1 MSWIAVAAT
10 AATVGG
16 ITMQAKAS
24 GDQQK
29 AMANARLQEVG
40 RQGEIMRRQM
50 GLQKQQEE
58 DMLRS
63 RKSFQDN
70 TLNAYTRENVEQDT
84 NEQTNKLAEALAAAG
99 EQAYAGSMGG
109 DASQSTGTVSV
120 EGGTPSADTNSFRN
134 ALNTQ
139 LSYAQDYGD
148 QQAKAQAALMALGRA
163 RELGMDR
170 LRQSGENISLVN
182 SQMSALNRPVQA
194 YDLMSGAS
202 RQLYGVQGEA
212 AANKGAGLAIAGQ
225 GVQALGQLGYSYGT
239 SKAPNTNTA
248 GAPKAIPV
256 KE

>member
-1 MSWIAVAAT
+1 MSWIAVAA
-10 AATVGG
+10 AVSTVAG
-16 ITMQAKAS
+16 IGMQARAS
-24 GDQQK
+24 NQQQS
-29 AMANARLQEVG
+29 AMASARLQEVS

-58 DMLRS
+58 DALRS

-70 TLNAYTRENVEQDT
+70 TLKAYTRENVEQDT
-84 NEQTNKLAEALAAAG
+84 NEQANKFAQALAAAG
-99 EQAYAGSMGG
+99 DQAYAGSMGG

-120 EGGTPSADTNSFRN
+120 EGATPSAETNSYRN

-163 RELGMDR
+163 RELGLDR

-182 SQMSALNRPVQA
+182 SQMSAINRPVQA
-194 YDLMSGAS
+194 YDLMSGGS

-212 AANKGAGLAIAGQ
+212 AANKGAGLMLAGQ
-225 GVQALGQLGYSYGT
+225 GMQALGQLGYSAATAGGGG
-239 SKAPNTNTA
+239 SKAKTPT
-248 GAPKAIPV
+248 PKKP
-256 KE
+256 

>member
-10 AATVGG
+10 VSTVAG
-16 ITMQAKAS
+16 IGMQARAS
-24 GDQQK
+24 NMQQK

-40 RQGEIMRRQM
+40 RQGEIMKRQM
-50 GLQKQQEE
+50 ALQNQQEE

-70 TLNAYTRENVEQDT
+70 TLKAYTRENVEQDT
-84 NEQTNKLAEALAAAG
+84 SEQTNKFAKALAAAG
-99 EQAYAGSMGG
+99 DQAYAGSMGG
-109 DASQSTGTVSV
+109 DASQATGTVSV
-120 EGGTPSADTNSFRN
+120 EGATPSSDTNSYRN

-182 SQMSALNRPVQA
+182 SQMSAFNRPMQA
-194 YDLMSGAS
+194 YDLMSGSS
-202 RQLYGVQGEA
+202 RQLYGIQGEA
-212 AANKGAGLAIAGQ
+212 AANKGASLALAGQ
-225 GVQALGQLGYSYGT
+225 GAQALGQLGYAYGT
-239 SKAPNTNTA
+239 SKAPAT
-248 GAPKAIPV
+248 PKKP
-256 KE
+256 

>member
-10 AATVGG
+10 VSTVAG
-16 ITMQAKAS
+16 IGMQAKAS
-24 GDQQK
+24 NDQQK
-29 AMANARLQEVG
+29 AMASARLQEVG
-40 RQGEIMRRQM
+40 RQGEIMQKQM
-50 GLQKQQEE
+50 ALQKQQEE
-58 DMLRS
+58 DSLRS

-70 TLNAYTRENVEQDT
+70 TLKAYTRENVEQDT
-84 NEQTNKLAEALAAAG
+84 NEQTDKFAEALAAAG
-99 EQAYAGSMGG
+99 DQAYAGSIGG
-109 DASQSTGTVSV
+109 DASQATGTVSV
-120 EGGTPSADTNSFRN
+120 EGTTPSSDTNSYRN

-148 QQAKAQAALMALGRA
+148 QQARAQAALMALGRA

-182 SQMSALNRPVQA
+182 NQMSAFNRPMQA

-212 AANKGAGLAIAGQ
+212 AANKGAGLALAGQ

-239 SKAPNTNTA
+239 SKAPA
-248 GAPKAIPV
+248 KAPAKQP
-256 KE
+256 

>member
-1 MSWIAVAAT
+1 MSWIAVASAVAT
-10 AATVGG
+10 TAGVA
-16 ITMQAKAS
+16 MQARAS
-24 GDQQK
+24 NQQQS
-29 AMANARLQEVG
+29 AMANARLQEVT

-58 DMLRS
+58 DALRS

-70 TLNAYTRENVEQDT
+70 TLKAYTRENVEQDT
-84 NEQTNKLAEALAAAG
+84 NEQTDKFAQALAAAG
-99 EQAYAGSMGG
+99 DQAYAGSMGG

-120 EGGTPSADTNSFRN
+120 EGATPSADTNSYRN

-163 RELGMDR
+163 RELGLDR

-182 SQMSALNRPVQA
+182 SQMSAINRPMQA
-194 YDLMSGAS
+194 YDLMSGSS
-202 RQLYGVQGEA
+202 RQLYGIQGEA
-212 AANKGAGLAIAGQ
+212 AANKGAALALAGQ
-225 GVQALGQLGYSYGT
+225 GAQALGQLGYAYGT

-256 KE
+256 KG